1 MIIVVLIRLLK
12 SVVLIF
18 LRFMLP
24 QEEGLGYHVPFESEF
39 GPFLLQKQNG
49 KKNETKKQKQR
60 IKY

>member
-39 GPFLLQKQNG
+39 GPFLLQKQNE
-49 KKNETKKQKQR
+49 KKMKQKN
-60 IKY
+60 KNNE